1 MDLTSLYRALNVLLK
16 LVEFGFLRLDVYVHI
31 FFLVHGELLFGH
43 VVFLEH
49 QILRFCNIRFA
60 FLWASWGLSI
70 NLRRSPCRS
79 FERTWSSER
88 LGLSLRQSV
97 MGIKATRVL

>member
-43 VVFLEH
+43 VADCIFCGSSRSLYASTLLIFFRSWLLLCFVAFRS
-49 QILRFCNIRFA
+49 RFP
-60 FLWASWGLSI
+60 SVDGL
-70 NLRRSPCRS
+70 
-79 FERTWSSER
+79 R
-88 LGLSLRQSV
+88 LG
-97 MGIKATRVL
+97 